1 MHPWHFG
8 LHKIKFF
15 ILHFGV
21 LVRSICYC
29 FTQIFIPLI
38 ISVLIKIF
46 LLLLSL
52 LLFSQVPLNLRIYLW
67 NIRQYQVRVAVCAVL
82 RQSRSE
88 QLHHRSLSRKKP
100 VIQVVVLPCI
110 LLTTIIIHHH
120 ITIIIIITIMIYIRH
135 ITTIKHKQMTQAK
148 SLIGVF
154 LPQQVTLQRQWV
166 V

>member
-1 MHPWHFG
+1 MAFWFAQNKIFYSPFWCFG
-8 LHKIKFF
+8 SVNL
-15 ILHFGV
+15 
-21 LVRSICYC
+21 

-120 ITIIIIITIMIYIRH
+120 ITIIITIMIYIRH

-154 LPQQVTLQRQWV
+154 LLQQVTLQRQWV